1 MFDFLICL
9 AFIITGIAIGGMID
23 RSIWHKDKNYYSM
36 LLKDSDKTIAKYEK
50 IILNDKLSDEEK
62 IKELMYEI
70 DDISF

>member
-50 IILNDKLSDEEK
+50 IILNDKL
-62 IKELMYEI
+62 
-70 DDISF
+70 